1 MKFEQIQEIIQENL
15 VKQEEKIML
24 EANVKDVLEQTEDVV
39 MEVGNKEVVAAEQEE
54 VDCTEPN
61 VETEMVQ
68 QESLEAVSEGAVEES
83 APEPEITEDVQA
95 AEAVLEPESYV
106 VESAEVAVDTP
117 ESMSVLNTKLS
128 KEDLR
133 AMLESIYMGVKFLS
147 PSEVR
152 LAEDDGESTYLI
164 ISLKKNKT
172 SGGRVYH
179 LDEMV
184 DGEAQCQNNPKA
196 DFDPSVIKNGGTVL
210 ENFIIDRQ
218 GDYLKNINDVLS
230 IIQCI
235 ENNRLLTVDKE
246 KCINHAVLTA
256 EEFKRRIKEFL
267 KNNPFDEKIAY
278 IEGDKTNLIGV
289 VGRGNYTAYQNFKR
303 LVNELAPENDVKR
316 LKDNLYAKGF
326 FITDSNDTCKD
337 AQKTLSIDMR
347 KDKNIRGD
355 KMYAFNLEKSF
366 MEEFKLIY
374 DKHCGTQDNNNKK
387 TTHDK
392 KES

>member
-218 GDYLKNINDVLS
+218 GDYLKNI
-230 IIQCI
+230 IIQ
-235 ENNRLLTVDKE
+235 
-246 KCINHAVLTA
+246 
-256 EEFKRRIKEFL
+256 FSW
-267 KNNPFDEKIAY
+267 
-278 IEGDKTNLIGV
+278 
-289 VGRGNYTAYQNFKR
+289 NY
-303 LVNELAPENDVKR
+303 E
-316 LKDNLYAKGF
+316 
-326 FITDSNDTCKD
+326 I
-337 AQKTLSIDMR
+337 
-347 KDKNIRGD
+347 
-355 KMYAFNLEKSF
+355 
-366 MEEFKLIY
+366 
-374 DKHCGTQDNNNKK
+374 
-387 TTHDK
+387 
-392 KES
+392 